1 MKALPPGKRGKEGGF
16 HIPPYEDVPGE
27 EPVIEAQHLTKRFGS
42 FTAVNDVSFR
52 IRKGEIF
59 GFLGSNGCGKSTT
72 MKMLTGLLDP
82 TSGYARVL
90 GQPINAED
98 LAVRMKIGY
107 MSQAFSL
114 YEELTVRENLE
125 LHARLYNLPK
135 ERRKDI
141 IEKSLSRFGLT
152 GCADEKPSALPL
164 GVKQRLQLAAACQ
177 HGPQIL
183 ILDEPTS
190 GVDPAARDMFW
201 DYLIT
206 LSREER
212 VTIFVTTH
220 FMNEA
225 ARCDRISLMHR
236 GKVLAVGGP
245 EDAGGEDRV
254 HPPDAFVGG
263 MDAAPRT
270 VENAVVVRV
279 GALRRIDALHHRAGR
294 EVLAAVA
301 DVRRHEEPF
310 ALALD
315 EVRADLE
322 AARRAAER
330 APGVPSVA
338 LDARTAVEQRA
349 DAVRALV
356 VAVRFDRAVDEFPQ
370 DRRFPPPEIVGDLL
384 DGESG

>member
-1 MKALPPGKRGKEGGF
+1 MTVLVSTAYIDEAENFENVVVMDDGKIICHENTREFIKRENCSNLEDAYMKALPPGKRGKEGGF
-16 HIPPYEDVPGE
+16 HIPPYEDV
-27 EPVIEAQHLTKRFGS
+27 S

-135 ERRKDI
+135 DQRKDI
-141 IEKSLSRFGLT
+141 IQKSLERFGLT

-190 GVDPAARDMFW
+190 GVDPAA
-201 DYLIT
+201 
-206 LSREER
+206 
-212 VTIFVTTH
+212 
-220 FMNEA
+220 
-225 ARCDRISLMHR
+225 
-236 GKVLAVGGP
+236 
-245 EDAGGEDRV
+245 
-254 HPPDAFVGG
+254 PPS
-263 MDAAPRT
+263 P
-270 VENAVVVRV
+270 VRS
-279 GALRRIDALHHRAGR
+279 AS
-294 EVLAAVA
+294 
-301 DVRRHEEPF
+301 
-310 ALALD
+310 
-315 EVRADLE
+315 
-322 AARRAAER
+322 
-330 APGVPSVA
+330 PSSS
-338 LDARTAVEQRA
+338 
-349 DAVRALV
+349 
-356 VAVRFDRAVDEFPQ
+356 
-370 DRRFPPPEIVGDLL
+370 PPT
-384 DGESG
+384 S

>member
-1 MKALPPGKRGKEGGF
+1 
-16 HIPPYEDVPGE
+16 
-27 EPVIEAQHLTKRFGS
+27 
-42 FTAVNDVSFR
+42 
-52 IRKGEIF
+52 
-59 GFLGSNGCGKSTT
+59 

-190 GVDPAARDMFW
+190 GVDPAARDMF
-201 DYLIT
+201 
-206 LSREER
+206 
-212 VTIFVTTH
+212 
-220 FMNEA
+220 
-225 ARCDRISLMHR
+225 
-236 GKVLAVGGP
+236 
-245 EDAGGEDRV
+245 
-254 HPPDAFVGG
+254 HPLP
-263 MDAAPRT
+263 
-270 VENAVVVRV
+270 
-279 GALRRIDALHHRAGR
+279 
-294 EVLAAVA
+294 
-301 DVRRHEEPF
+301 
-310 ALALD
+310 
-315 EVRADLE
+315 
-322 AARRAAER
+322 
-330 APGVPSVA
+330 
-338 LDARTAVEQRA
+338 
-349 DAVRALV
+349 
-356 VAVRFDRAVDEFPQ
+356 
-370 DRRFPPPEIVGDLL
+370 
-384 DGESG
+384 